1 MKKLLLLL
9 LLIVACS
16 SEKEREK
23 EKLISKLDEMKSC
36 LKYAD
41 QEQCED
47 KVGIQVFKDKGTGQ
61 MMFKDEGTGNFVL
74 PTQGQNGQPQ
84 FQTFQSYPPPQ
95 VINNYIP
102 QQNHSNADF
111 FMGTMMGMTLA
122 HGIGGGSYYAP
133 PSYSRGNTTINKTTI
148 VKNYNRPYS
157 ESRSSRLEKRR
168 AERLERRERSVKA
181 RELKQE
187 RRERRE
193 ERRRENSSSRIN
205 LSKDRSSSR
214 SSSYSSPSR
223 SSYGSSSSSRS
234 SSSRSS
240 SSSSS
245 SRRR

>member
-1 MKKLLLLL
+1 MRKLLLLT
-9 LLIVACS
+9 LLIIGCS

-23 EKLISKLDEMKSC
+23 EKLISKLDEMKQC

-41 QEQCED
+41 QDQCED

-102 QQNHSNADF
+102 QQSHSNADF

-157 ESRSSRLEKRR
+157 ESRSNRLEKRR

-193 ERRRENSSSRIN
+193 SSSSSRIN
-205 LSKDRSSSR
+205 LSKNRSSSR